1 MVQTLP
7 VIILVSPQMG
17 ENIGAT
23 ARIMSNFGY
32 EELRL
37 VLPRDGWPNSKAEE
51 MAAHGAYILKDAR
64 IFQTVDEAVADIN
77 FLVATTAHSR
87 YMNKPMVTSARLV
100 DQLHS
105 STGKTALMFGR
116 ERSGLTNEE
125 LQLADCIVSI
135 PVSEKNP
142 SLNLAQ
148 AVAVLAYEIIR
159 VEKPIPLREPV
170 SLAPKHEINYF
181 FACLEEKLVASGFL
195 RHEKLRATM
204 RKNIRNLFLRAE
216 LTDQDLRTLHG
227 MINSL
232 YKSSTT
238 P

>member
-1 MVQTLP
+1 MMQNLP
-7 VIILVSPQMG
+7 VIILVAPQLG

-23 ARIMSNFGY
+23 ARVMSNFGY

-37 VLPRDGWPNSKAEE
+37 VTPRDGWPNSKAEE
-51 MAAHGAYILKDAR
+51 MAAHGAYILKEAR

-77 FLVATTAHSR
+77 FLVATTANGR
-87 YMNKPMVTSARLV
+87 YMNKPMFTSERLV
-100 DQLHS
+100 DELKGCA
-105 STGKTALMFGR
+105 GKTALMFGR

-125 LQLADCIVSI
+125 LQLADCIVTI
-135 PVSEKNP
+135 PVSERNP

-159 VEKPIPLREPV
+159 VEKSMPLRKATP
-170 SLAPKHEINYF
+170 LAAKEEINYF
-181 FACLEEKLVASGFL
+181 FACLEDKLIASGFL

-204 RKNIRNLFLRAE
+204 RKNIRNLFLRADLSE
-216 LTDQDLRTLHG
+216 QDLRTLHG
-227 MINSL
+227 IVNSL
-232 YKSSTT
+232 YKAT